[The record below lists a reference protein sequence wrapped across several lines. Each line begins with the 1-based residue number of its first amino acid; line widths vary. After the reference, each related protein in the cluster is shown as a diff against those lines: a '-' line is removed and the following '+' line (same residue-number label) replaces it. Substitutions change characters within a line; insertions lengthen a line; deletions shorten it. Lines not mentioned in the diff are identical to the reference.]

1 MEVRKAGGRLIIRLD
16 AGDEIVASLKKACRE
31 LPAHYAHFSGIGA
44 CRSAEIS
51 HFDTKEKR
59 YSTRKFGGMLE
70 IVSLCGNITSVDN
83 EPFVHAH
90 IALGLPDFSVLGGH
104 LVSAEISPA
113 CEIILEQ
120 VPLAVG
126 RKQDAESG
134 LKLQSFQFPRMARLD

>member
-1 MEVRKAGGRLIIRLD
+1 MEVRKAGGGLIIRLD
-16 AGDEIVASLKKACRE
+16 TGDEIVASLKKACRE
-31 LPAHYAHFSGIGA
+31 LPANFAHFSGIGA

-51 HFDTKEKR
+51 HFDTLEKK
-59 YSTRKFGGMLE
+59 YNSRKLAGMLE
-70 IVSLCGNITSVDN
+70 IVSLTGNIATVGN

-120 VPLAVG
+120 LPLSVG
-126 RKQDAESG
+126 RRQDAESG
-134 LKLQSFQFPRMARLD
+134 LKLLKL